1 MAASLLGPF
10 KEKKE
15 VGHQDATTG
24 KLAEGD
30 LAEDQL

>member
-1 MAASLLGPF
+1 MAATLSGPP

-15 VGHQDATTG
+15 VGHWDAAAGELT
-24 KLAEGD
+24 EED